1 MELPMI
7 KRSNSFAAMLLLFG
21 GAAAAQPISIQE
33 PAPTTRAEL
42 VEPSA
47 SRAIQP
53 GQKINKLTTLNL
65 TQPYVLQRLTE
76 RTFWF
81 QRQFYGVTFY
91 VGERGVLLF
100 DAPPGRGEHILRAI
114 GEVTNL
120 PVTALAYSHLDA
132 THIGDAKVFVDAA
145 ARAGVPIRIVAS
157 QAASEKMA
165 FMKSQLP
172 AATDVI
178 AWPNGSF
185 LFEGLKVEW
194 HGFPRAAQTDDHG
207 VWLLVGERVLHATDL
222 INPDQLPF
230 LGFAGNENFHYHEAN
245 LRQVLALDWQFMNGA
260 HGNVGTKDDIQF
272 QLQYMND
279 LRQAVQ
285 EASRAHSFASFLDP
299 KHGNSHAAYTQ
310 VWRELIAKHATDALR
325 PKYNQYYGFEQ
336 STPIN
341 AEMVRR
347 DLGAFR

>member
-1 MELPMI
+1 MTI
-7 KRSNSFAAMLLLFG
+7 RSASLAGMLMLLG
-21 GAAAAQPISIQE
+21 SAAAAQTISIQE
-33 PAPTTRAEL
+33 PAPTTRAQL

-65 TQPYVLQRLTE
+65 TQAYVLQRLTE
-76 RTFWF
+76 RTYWF
-81 QRQFYGVTFY
+81 QRNFYGVTFY
-91 VGERGVLLF
+91 VGDGGVLLF
-100 DAPPGRGEHILRAI
+100 DAPPGRGEQILKAI
-114 GEVTNL
+114 SEVTKL

-145 ARAGVPIRIVAS
+145 VRAGVPLRIIAN
-157 QAASEKMA
+157 QATAEKMA

-172 AATDVI
+172 PATDII

-185 LFEGLKVEW
+185 MFEGLKVEW

-207 VWLLVGERVLHATDL
+207 IWLLVGERVLHATDL
-222 INPDQLPF
+222 MNPDQLPF
-230 LGFAGNENFHYHEAN
+230 LGFAGNENFHYHEPN
-245 LRQVLALDWQFMNGA
+245 LRQVLALDWVFMNGA

-272 QLQYMND
+272 QLQYVSD
-279 LRQAVQ
+279 LKQAVQ
-285 EASRAHSFASFLDP
+285 EASQALPFTSFLDP

-310 VWRELIAKHATDALR
+310 VWRDAIAKRATDALR
-325 PKYNQYYGFEQ
+325 SKYSQYYGFEQ

-341 AEMVRR
+341 AEMICR

>member
-1 MELPMI
+1 MMMRLISM
-7 KRSNSFAAMLLLFG
+7 ATMLLLLG
-21 GAAAAQPISIQE
+21 SAATAQTISIQE
-33 PAPTTRAEL
+33 PAPTTRVQL
-42 VEPSA
+42 VPASA
-47 SRAIQP
+47 TRAIQT
-53 GQKINKLTTLNL
+53 GEKIDKLTTLNL
-65 TQPYVLQRLTE
+65 TTPYVLQRLTE
-76 RTFWF
+76 RSYWF

-100 DAPPGRGEHILRAI
+100 DAPPGRGEHILTAI
-114 GEVTNL
+114 GQVTNL
-120 PVTALAYSHLDA
+120 PVTTLAYSHLDA

-145 ARAGVPIRIVAS
+145 ARANLPLRIVANK
-157 QAASEKMA
+157 ATADKLE

-185 LFEGLKVEW
+185 MFEGLKVEW

-230 LGFAGNENFHYHEAN
+230 LGFAGNENFHYHEPN
-245 LRQVLALDWQFMNGA
+245 LRQVLALDWVFMNGG
-260 HGNVGTKDDIQF
+260 HGNVGTKDDVQF
-272 QLQYMND
+272 QLQYIND

-285 EASRAHSFASFLDP
+285 EASRAHPFASYLDP

-310 VWRELIAKHATDALR
+310 VWRDAIAKQATDALR
-325 PKYNQYYGFEQ
+325 SKYNQYYGFEQ

-347 DLGAFR
+347 DIGAFR

>member
-1 MELPMI
+1 MMFRL
-7 KRSNSFAAMLLLFG
+7 SSLAGVFLLAGSAAV
-21 GAAAAQPISIQE
+21 AQTISIQE
-33 PAPTTRAEL
+33 PAPTTPARL

-47 SRAIQP
+47 SRPIQP
-53 GQKINKLTTLNL
+53 GEKIDKLTTLNL
-65 TQPYVLQRLTE
+65 TRPYVLQRLTE
-76 RTFWF
+76 RTYWF

-100 DAPPGRGEHILRAI
+100 DAPPGRGEHIRQAI
-114 GEVTNL
+114 REVTPL

-145 ARAGVPIRIVAS
+145 AQAGVPIRIVAS
-157 QAASEKMA
+157 QAVADKMA

-178 AWPNGSF
+178 GWPGGSF
-185 LFEGLKVEW
+185 MFEGLKVEW

-207 VWLLVGERVLHATDL
+207 VWLLAGERVLHATDL

-230 LGFAGNENFHYHEAN
+230 LGFAGNENFHYHEPN
-245 LRQVLALDWQFMNGA
+245 LRQALALDWVFMNGA

-272 QLQYMND
+272 QLQYVND

-285 EASRAHSFASFLDP
+285 EAARVLPFASFLDP
-299 KHGNSHAAYTQ
+299 KYGNSHAAYTQ
-310 VWRELIAKHATDALR
+310 VWREAIAKQATDALR
-325 PKYNQYYGFEQ
+325 AKYNQYYGFEQ

>member
-1 MELPMI
+1 MMI
-7 KRSNSFAAMLLLFG
+7 RPTSFVTMLLLLG
-21 GAAAAQPISIQE
+21 SGAAVPQTISLQE
-33 PAPTTRAEL
+33 PPPTTRAQL
-42 VEPSA
+42 VPASA
-47 SRAIQP
+47 TRAIQP
-53 GQKINKLTTLNL
+53 GEKIDKVTTLNL
-65 TQPYVLQRLTE
+65 TQPYILQRLTE
-76 RTFWF
+76 RTYWM

-91 VGERGVLLF
+91 VGESGVLLF
-100 DAPPGRGEHILRAI
+100 DAPPGRGEHIRQAI
-114 GEVTNL
+114 REVTNL

-145 ARAGVPIRIVAS
+145 AQARVPLRIVAS
-157 QAASEKMA
+157 QAVTEKMA

-172 AATDVI
+172 QPTDVI

-185 LFEGLKVEW
+185 MFEGLKVEW

-207 VWLLVGERVLHATDL
+207 VWLLTGERVLHATDL

-230 LGFAGNENFHYHEAN
+230 LGFAGNENFHYHEPN
-245 LRQVLALDWQFMNGA
+245 LRQVLALDWVFMNGA

-272 QLQYMND
+272 QLQYIND

-285 EASRAHSFASFLDP
+285 EASRAHPFASYLDP
-299 KHGNSHAAYTQ
+299 KYGNSHAAYTQ
-310 VWRELIAKHATDALR
+310 VWREAIAKQATDALR
-325 PKYNQYYGFEQ
+325 AKYNQYYGFEQ

-341 AEMVRR
+341 AEAVRR

>member
-1 MELPMI
+1 MI
-7 KRSNSFAAMLLLFG
+7 RSTSLAGTLLLLG
-21 GAAAAQPISIQE
+21 SAAAAQTISIQE
-33 PAPTTRAEL
+33 PAPTTRAQL
-42 VEPSA
+42 VEASA

-53 GQKINKLTTLNL
+53 GQKIDKLTTLNL
-65 TQPYVLQRLTE
+65 TRPYVLQRLTE
-76 RTFWF
+76 RTYWF

-100 DAPPGRGEHILRAI
+100 DAPPGRGEQILSAI
-114 GEVTNL
+114 AEVTPL
-120 PVTALAYSHLDA
+120 PVTVLAYSHLDA
-132 THIGDAKVFVDAA
+132 THIGDALVFVSAA
-145 ARAGVPIRIVAS
+145 TRAGMPLRIVAN
-157 QAASEKMA
+157 QATAEKMA

-172 AATDVI
+172 QPTDVI

-222 INPDQLPF
+222 INPDRLPF
-230 LGFAGNENFHYHEAN
+230 LGFAGNENFHYHEPN
-245 LRQVLALDWQFMNGA
+245 LRQVLALDWVLMNGA

-272 QLQYMND
+272 QLQYIND

-285 EASRAHSFASFLDP
+285 EASRAHPFASYLDP

-310 VWRELIAKHATDALR
+310 VWREAIAKQATDSLR
-325 PKYNQYYGFEQ
+325 SKYNQYYGFEQ

-341 AEMVRR
+341 AEAVRR